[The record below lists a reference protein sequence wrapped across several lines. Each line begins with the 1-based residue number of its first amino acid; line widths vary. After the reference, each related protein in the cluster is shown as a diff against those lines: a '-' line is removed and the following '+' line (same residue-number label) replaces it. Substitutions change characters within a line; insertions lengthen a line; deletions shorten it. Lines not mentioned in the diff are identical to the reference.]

1 MAHRQIGQAD
11 QGQAAAGRPLQADFT
26 LDVDVTISPESQL

>member
-11 QGQAAAGRPLQADFT
+11 QGQAVAGRPLQADLT
-26 LDVDVTISPESQL
+26 LDAEATIPSTSQL